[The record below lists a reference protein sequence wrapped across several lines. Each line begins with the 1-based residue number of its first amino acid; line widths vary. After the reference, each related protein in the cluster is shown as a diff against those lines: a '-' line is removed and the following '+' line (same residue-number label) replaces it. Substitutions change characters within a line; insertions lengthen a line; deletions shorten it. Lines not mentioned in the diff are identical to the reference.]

1 MFWNF
6 YVRLVLTWALRYEVS
21 TSACWHFE
29 RLSAKDN
36 KNKFYFV
43 SACRMEQVERLLSTC
58 QLNKI
63 IYRFLVFLSWRY
75 VSSHTLGAV
84 CFVLEPRRL
93 TFVSEPLSIR
103 FEVYDPLPVV
113 TWLTD
118 NRKYVFPESEERRRD
133 YVGLNQFRKVL
144 WMFKS

>member
-1 MFWNF
+1 M
-6 YVRLVLTWALRYEVS
+6 
-21 TSACWHFE
+21 
-29 RLSAKDN
+29 
-36 KNKFYFV
+36 
-43 SACRMEQVERLLSTC
+43 ERLLSTC

-75 VSSHTLGAV
+75 VSSHILGAV
-84 CFVLEPRRL
+84 CFVLETRRL

-113 TWLTD
+113 RH

-133 YVGLNQFRKVL
+133 YVGLNQFRKVF